1 MARAS
6 TVLIRR
12 DRMIGPADVEEQ
24 CDAINQELTTEE
36 LICVHSAQFQF
47 SLPHNTTHRTPRKSI
62 KCDQAMSTMS
72 HIKWDRIRSCRSI
85 RTYSVAGEAIQAH

>member
-12 DRMIGPADVEEQ
+12 DRMIRPADVEGQ

-36 LICVHSAQFQF
+36 LICVHFAQFHL

-62 KCDQAMSTMS
+62 KCDQVMC
-72 HIKWDRIRSCRSI
+72 HIKWDRIRSCQSI
-85 RTYSVAGEAIQAH
+85 RTYSVVGEAIQAH